1 MRNSY
6 IRMFAAMAVLF
17 SLSLTAIAQS
27 KGFDPNRM
35 DKSADAC
42 DDFFQYS
49 NGTWIENTTI
59 PGSESRWGSFN
70 ILAENNRTILKDV
83 LETASTEK
91 AVKGTDMQLI
101 GDYYY
106 SCMNEAAI
114 EQAGYDP
121 VKPLLAKI
129 GKIRSKDNVQS
140 VVADMHN
147 MGVPA
152 LFGFGGGTD
161 LKNSKMVIANAGQG
175 GLSMPNRDYYDSGD
189 AKFQKT
195 REMFR
200 DYMMK
205 VFMLIGD
212 DEQTA
217 RDNAFTVIRIQN
229 KLAQGSL
236 RSVELRNPD
245 NRYTKM
251 SLADAETITPNFSW
265 TNYMKNRGL
274 VPVDSFNVGQPDFFK
289 NMDKTLSDVSVGEWK
304 IYLTW
309 MALNSAAPALSS
321 DFVDANFDFYS
332 RHLQG
337 TKEQQPRW
345 QRCVRATDSAIGEAL
360 GQEYV
365 KVAFKPE
372 AKARMN
378 ELIDNLF
385 AAFRERLDSLE
396 WMSDETKV
404 QALAKLATFQ
414 RKTGY
419 PDVLRGYK
427 GLDIDR
433 GSYAGNMMRSS
444 QLQIN
449 RNLEDI
455 GKPVDRTRWGMT
467 PPTVNAYYSPLLN
480 EIVFP
485 AGILQP
491 PFFNPDADD
500 AINYGA
506 IGAVIGHEITHG
518 FDDQGSRFDAE
529 GNFKSW
535 WTDDDRKKFDERA
548 SCVSSQ
554 FSNYEVQPG
563 LFMNGKLTLG
573 ENIADLGGLT
583 VAYDAYLKSLEGKP
597 QPAEI
602 DGFNGEQRFFLGW
615 AQVWAVKATAEFEQ
629 LQVSTDSHAVAR
641 WRVNGPMS
649 NMPEFQKAFGCK
661 KPQKM
666 IRENACMIW

>member
-6 IRMFAAMAVLF
+6 VRMFAAMAVLF

-35 DKSADAC
+35 DTSVEAC

-83 LETASTEK
+83 LDKASAEK

-101 GDYYY
+101 GDFYY
-106 SCMNEAAI
+106 SCMNENAI
-114 EQAGYDP
+114 EQAGYEP
-121 VKPLLAKI
+121 VKPILNKI
-129 GKIRSKDNVQS
+129 SKIRSKESLQS
-140 VVADMHN
+140 IVAEMHG
-147 MGVPA
+147 MGIPA

-195 REMFR
+195 RDMFR
-200 DYMMK
+200 EYMMK
-205 VFMLIGD
+205 VFMLVGD
-212 DEQTA
+212 DAQTA
-217 RDNAFTVIRIQN
+217 RDNAFTVMRIQN

-245 NRYTKM
+245 NRYNKM
-251 SLADAETITPNFSW
+251 SLADAESITPNFSW

-274 VPVDSFNVGQPDFFK
+274 VPVDSFNVGQPAFFK
-289 NMDKTLSDVSVGEWK
+289 NMDQTISDVSVGEWK
-304 IYLTW
+304 IYLKW
-309 MALNSAAPALSS
+309 MVLNDAAPTLSS
-321 DFVDANFDFYS
+321 DYVNANFDFYS

-345 QRCVRATDSAIGEAL
+345 QRCVRATDGAIGEAL

-385 AAFRERLDSLE
+385 AAFRERLDGLE

-427 GLDIDR
+427 GLNIDR
-433 GSYAGNMMRSS
+433 GSYADNTRAFRS
-444 QLQIN
+444 
-449 RNLEDI
+449 
-455 GKPVDRTRWGMT
+455 T
-467 PPTVNAYYSPLLN
+467 
-480 EIVFP
+480 
-485 AGILQP
+485 
-491 PFFNPDADD
+491 AD
-500 AINYGA
+500 
-506 IGAVIGHEITHG
+506 
-518 FDDQGSRFDAE
+518 
-529 GNFKSW
+529 
-535 WTDDDRKKFDERA
+535 
-548 SCVSSQ
+548 
-554 FSNYEVQPG
+554 
-563 LFMNGKLTLG
+563 
-573 ENIADLGGLT
+573 
-583 VAYDAYLKSLEGKP
+583 
-597 QPAEI
+597 
-602 DGFNGEQRFFLGW
+602 
-615 AQVWAVKATAEFEQ
+615 
-629 LQVSTDSHAVAR
+629 
-641 WRVNGPMS
+641 
-649 NMPEFQKAFGCK
+649 
-661 KPQKM
+661 
-666 IRENACMIW
+666 